1 MSKTIEESSNPQSNL
16 RGTISYIDP
25 KKLNDSQPYSLNEKS
40 DVYSVG
46 VLLWEISSG
55 QPPFKESSR
64 YYLMTNYKFL
74 VNLYYDYEDNQ
85 GDAAVLVHPNLFPYL
100 PPEK

>member
-1 MSKTIEESSNPQSNL
+1 MSKRIDESSNPQSNL
-16 RGTISYIDP
+16 RGTIYYIYP

-55 QPPFKESSR
+55 QPPFKDCSR
-64 YYLMTNYKFL
+64 YYLIMHIPQGLREKAVSNSPDNYVKIYTGKY
-74 VNLYYDYEDNQ
+74 NI
-85 GDAAVLVHPNLFPYL
+85 
-100 PPEK
+100 